1 MASDSVARV
10 CLLGHSYISRLGD
23 LIDSNVSYKNLIL
36 DTLFVMDVR
45 AHKGLTIMKILYA
58 PIS

>member
-23 LIDSNVSYKNLIL
+23 LMDSNVSYKNLIL
-36 DTLFVMDVR
+36 DTSFVMDVR
-45 AHKGLTIMKILYA
+45 AHGGLTINKIPYA
-58 PIS
+58 LNS